1 MGDINGWIFH
11 KFLFHNFFLSTHSTA
26 NRAKTWTNSKLKEEI
41 TKAANQTYFDSFLKL
56 IHVLDCE
63 FFTFTRIWIFLYLL
77 LILEE
82 GRKEGGWGRQTERER
97 ERERERET
105 LICCSTYF
113 AFIRWFLYVPWP
125 GIEPATLA
133 YWDDVLTNRTTWPGH
148 IFSIFTYSTSNITNL
163 WDWIKD
169 I

>member
-1 MGDINGWIFH
+1 MVLFSLTMGDINGWIFH

-26 NRAKTWTNSKLKEEI
+26 NRAKTWTNSKLKEKI

-97 ERERERET
+97 ERERDIDLLFHLFRIHS
-105 LICCSTYF
+105 LILVCALTRDWTCNLGILGWCSNQQNY
-113 AFIRWFLYVPWP
+113 
-125 GIEPATLA
+125 
-133 YWDDVLTNRTTWPGH
+133 LTRAH
-148 IFSIFTYSTSNITNL
+148 IFNIHIFHQ
-163 WDWIKD
+163 
-169 I
+169 